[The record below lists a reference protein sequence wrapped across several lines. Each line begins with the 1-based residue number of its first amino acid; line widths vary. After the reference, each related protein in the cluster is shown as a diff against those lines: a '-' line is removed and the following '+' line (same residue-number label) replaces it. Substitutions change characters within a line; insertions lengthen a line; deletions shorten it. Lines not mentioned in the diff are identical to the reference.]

1 MMNKANETNSLSIER
16 FDADQP
22 QQEQIKTN
30 SHTQINVRYYGK
42 LQPLFLNMLPT
53 WHKNGY
59 FVQQPK

>member
-42 LQPLFLNMLPT
+42 LQP
-53 WHKNGY
+53 
-59 FVQQPK
+59 